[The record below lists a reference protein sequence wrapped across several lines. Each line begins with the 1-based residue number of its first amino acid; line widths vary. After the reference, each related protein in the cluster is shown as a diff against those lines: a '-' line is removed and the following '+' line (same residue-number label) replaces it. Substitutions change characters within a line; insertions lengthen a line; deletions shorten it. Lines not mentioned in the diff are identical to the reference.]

1 MAEYIS
7 KYKASKIDS
16 ILSEV
21 ENSIKPG
28 LATLKTNSETSIKEL
43 QENKQENIEDIDS
56 IRSGAALG
64 ATAIQKV
71 KTINGISIE
80 GEGDINILGS
90 TSTGGTENVF
100 ADADCRKA
108 FIDEMAFISQRVGAK
123 SSKWNDPTGI
133 ENLSTAEDMCKI
145 LMHASGFE
153 KLYDIWNTPT
163 WQPRKIAADGS
174 LVSGIT
180 ITSSVVGN
188 DASKQLTQYYNV
200 MGGKTGSMNRTST
213 RNLGVIMQS
222 AKDANKMYAV
232 IVMQADTANEGAGNR
247 FAATKRVMDILET
260 QNTSNGSNAPSA
272 PSVLDEVAYEN
283 LTWRQIFINNNYAPN
298 LNNGNYTSNKADTYA
313 VSAGTCTIVTDEAVA
328 DNYVPPYA
336 LDVSGTTSCQLK
348 SGKVELNKLYLMACN
363 VNVSAYTTGYCGVI
377 IGSGSKSATINRV
390 TDGWEA
396 ITQRITP
403 ETSSAATLYV
413 GSASSANLT
422 GKVNNPVIIPA
433 SIFTNVPDEETWQQ
447 LFEQYN
453 AKLIEEQTAK
463 DNTEGETNVEE
474 IDLPEPQ
481 AQYICAYVLPR
492 FPRAFQYLTLT
503 PAYEKKATTEWY
515 PASMSKILTA
525 LVVLNYV
532 ADLNEK
538 VKVVQEDV
546 DALIAYGTGWYA
558 NDILVGETVT
568 YLDLLYYM
576 MLPSSN
582 IATQIVCRA
591 VGAKILKS
599 RNLSSNK

>member
-1 MAEYIS
+1 MSYNSKYTGAEVEGLLDKASELNISAIDTGERLDEVQTDQYVKYIS
-7 KYKASKIDS
+7 QSLTDS
-16 ILSEV
+16 E
-21 ENSIKPG
+21 KKQ
-28 LATLKTNSETSIKEL
+28 ARTNI
-43 QENKQENIEDIDS
+43 
-56 IRSGAALG
+56 GAASIDD
-64 ATAIQKV
+64 IQN
-71 KTINGISIE
+71 INVMTFSDAECRAAFVNEMNVI
-80 GEGDINILGS
+80 GERL
-90 TSTGGTENVF
+90 
-100 ADADCRKA
+100 
-108 FIDEMAFISQRVGAK
+108 GAK

-133 ENLSTAEDMCKI
+133 ENKSTAEDMCKI
-145 LMHASGFE
+145 LLHASGFE
-153 KLYDIWNTPT
+153 KLYDIWNTPS

-174 LVSGIT
+174 LISGIT

-222 AKDANKMYAV
+222 AKDANRMYAV
-232 IVMQADTANEGAGNR
+232 VVMQADTANGGAGDR
-247 FAATKRVMDILET
+247 FAATKRVMDILES
-260 QNTSNGSNAPSA
+260 QNTSNSSGNAPSA

-298 LNNGNYTSNKADTYA
+298 LNKGLYTSNKADTYT
-313 VSAGTCTIVTDEAVA
+313 VSAGTCTIITDDAAAE
-328 DNYVPPYA
+328 NYVPPYA

-348 SGKVELNKLYLMACN
+348 SSKVELNKLYLLACN
-363 VNVSAYTTGYCGVI
+363 VNVSAYTAGYCGVI
-377 IGSGSKSATINRV
+377 IGSGAKSATVNRV

-413 GSASSANLT
+413 GSATSANLT

-453 AKLIEEQTAK
+453 AKLIEDMYSNEQNGDTSNENE
-463 DNTEGETNVEE
+463 DIT
-474 IDLPEPQ
+474 LPEPQ
-481 AQYICAYVLPR
+481 ASYICAYVLPR
-492 FPRAFQYLTLT
+492 FPRAFQHLPLT
-503 PAYEKKATTEWY
+503 PAYQKNATAEWY

-538 VKVVQEDV
+538 VKVAQEDV

-582 IATQIVCRA
+582 IATQIVCRS
-591 VGAKILKS
+591 VGNLILKS
-599 RNLSSNK
+599 KNIID